1 MTSLARL
8 LLSLA
13 AALALVGHSAHR
25 IPSGVRAI
33 DVHRSHGVT
42 RQVTD
47 PAKVAQI
54 VRWFDE
60 LPVAPHRVYYCP
72 LMRYKPPT
80 TLEEM
85 RRYVDRLHKANS
97 DGSLVRMA
105 FDPLAEIVQPS
116 RPFVLVEVSR
126 LVIWRRPRRLAGVV
140 PPDPGWRR
148 LQTRH

>member
-54 VRWFDE
+54 VRWFDD

-80 TLEEM
+80 TLEFRTASGTVLARARTPGSAACGASFDYSVRGRAQKPVLARHFLE
-85 RRYVDRLHKANS
+85 RVGRLL
-97 DGSLVRMA
+97 GM
-105 FDPLAEIVQPS
+105 
-116 RPFVLVEVSR
+116 R
-126 LVIWRRPRRLAGVV
+126 LVPV
-140 PPDPGWRR
+140 
-148 LQTRH
+148 TR